1 MSTLG
6 GIMIVS
12 KKKMTMGFPISHKE
26 NEKRLALVPKD
37 MLKIENL
44 SALYFERGY
53 GKDFNIS
60 DNDYLAL
67 GCQVVSREEV
77 LSQGIICEP
86 KIGDSDYL
94 SKLTEGTVIFG
105 WVHAAGNDTMIT
117 TLLNKQFKTYEWA
130 YLMKGNRHAFWEN
143 NQLAGEAA
151 VLDAYRSIG
160 RLPKGD
166 KVAILGRGNAAQG
179 ALRVLT
185 QQGAE
190 VTIYNRNQEDLFRQE
205 FYQFDVLINAIMWDN
220 TREDRII
227 YRMDLKKM
235 KPGTLI
241 IDVSCDVNGAIES
254 TRPTTISEPIYNES
268 GVVHYCVDHTP
279 SLYFSEATKHIS
291 LVVASFVDQLIEGNT
306 NDELSGAL
314 ISESGQIKHILVR

>member
-6 GIMIVS
+6 GIMMVS

-94 SKLTEGTVIFG
+94 SKLTEETVIFG

-117 TLLNKQFKTYEWA
+117 TLLNKQFKMYEWA
-130 YLMKGNRHAFWEN
+130 YLMKGNRYAFWKN

-151 VLDAYRSIG
+151 VLDAYRSVG

-190 VTIYNRNQEDLFRQE
+190 VTIYNRNQEDLFRQ
-205 FYQFDVLINAIMWDN
+205 
-220 TREDRII
+220 
-227 YRMDLKKM
+227 
-235 KPGTLI
+235 
-241 IDVSCDVNGAIES
+241 
-254 TRPTTISEPIYNES
+254 
-268 GVVHYCVDHTP
+268 
-279 SLYFSEATKHIS
+279 
-291 LVVASFVDQLIEGNT
+291 
-306 NDELSGAL
+306 
-314 ISESGQIKHILVR
+314 